1 MQVNRWFHCVRDA
14 AREMH
19 HKQIGTGMKLLKS
32 AEVSAKVRVPE
43 ETLRYWRWRSEGPRS
58 FKVGKAVVY
67 DEADVDAWLAEQRA
81 KSLRGG
87 GDAA

>member
-1 MQVNRWFHCVRDA
+1 VRDA
-14 AREMH
+14 SQADWNL
-19 HKQIGTGMKLLKS
+19 KMKLLKS

-87 GDAA
+87 DTAPSSGGRGAA